1 MNVSLE
7 LAKRLSETVNDAWES
22 GELMERVTP
31 TTQELL
37 KFWFSE
43 EYCSLR
49 NRNFHAGQRQAILN
63 IIYLHEVMGVRNVL
77 DYYQQLTPDLMPVVD
92 LGALSQ
98 QKYQMPKYA
107 VKMATGTGKTWVMH
121 ALLLWQMLNARH
133 SLTPVGGDLKSP
145 TPEMGISNPHQQRFT
160 KNFLIVA
167 PGLIVYDRL
176 LDAFCGRMQRDKQ
189 ERDIETNDFYLN
201 QEVFI
206 PVHYRQEV
214 FSFIQNNVVTKDEGI
229 GRKTTGDGLIALTNW
244 HLFENQGLT
253 PDPSPTGEGSNQ
265 LSVPEMIEQL
275 LPIRPGKAAG
285 NDLGMLDRRYLRG
298 SELEYLAGLEDIMV
312 INDEAHHIHEL
323 KQKSGI
329 ANLLQP
335 EEVEWQKGLNAIAE
349 KKGERFF
356 QVDFSATPYDQRGSG
371 KKAQKCYFP
380 HIIVDFDLA
389 TAMRKGLVK
398 TLLLDRRQELTELK
412 DLDYKAVRD
421 ERNKVCDLSDGQRLM
436 LRAGLAK
443 LRILEKDFTEKDS
456 TKNPK
461 LLVICEDTAVSPL
474 VEHFMLDEGLAK
486 DEVVTIDSNQKGEI
500 TEEEWKGIKEKL
512 FNIDKYQKPKVIIS
526 VLMLREGFD
535 VNNICVIVPLR
546 SSEAP
551 ILLEQIIGRG
561 LRLMWREDW
570 AQSIK
575 EMDRKRVIQLHSQPK
590 TYIDMLSIVEHPAFR
605 HFYDE
610 LFEQGLAVEDTGE
623 AGEGGSTGDLIKVGL
638 REGYEQ
644 FDFEWPIIVRDAEE
658 ELEDA
663 EIDINT
669 LQPFTAFP
677 LDRLRQ
683 FLAQDGE
690 TFISQEAIS
699 KTQFGRYKVTANLF
713 TAASYNEYL
722 QKLLRTI
729 TLRFDRVTSHREMP
743 VPNLQINEAQTIAVV
758 DRYIRTRLFGQ
769 PFNPFNG
776 SDWKILLSKDA
787 IVTKHII
794 EEMARA
800 IFNLQNNIMT
810 TDAQVMHTRFS
821 SVVEIKM
828 RETYSVETHKTI
840 YERQGYP
847 SHGGGL
853 EKAFIDFLDKDGEVE
868 RFLKISENMHPF
880 AVIYYMR
887 RDGLMATYHPDFM
900 VATREKVYLIETKGN
915 DKLFD
920 KNVRQ
925 KQTAAV
931 EWTRKINELKPEE
944 RMHRKWEYVLISE
957 DNFYGLAANGATI
970 TDICDRYKVSLSA
983 ASGELFV

>member
-1 MNVSLE
+1 MATNGMNASLE
-7 LAKRLSETVNDAWES
+7 LAKCLSETVNDAWES
-22 GELMERVTP
+22 GELLEQVTP

-37 KFWFSE
+37 KWWFSE

-49 NRNFHAGQRQAILN
+49 NQNFHAGQRQAILN
-63 IIYLHEVMGVRNVL
+63 VVYLHEVMGVKNVME
-77 DYYQQLTPDLMPVVD
+77 YYEQLTPELMQVVD
-92 LGALSQ
+92 LGVMSQ

-133 SLTPVGGDLKSP
+133 EDVKS
-145 TPEMGISNPHQQRFT
+145 GRFT

-176 LDAFCGRMQRDKQ
+176 LDAFCGRM
-189 ERDIETNDFYLN
+189 ERGKEVRNIETNDFYMN

-244 HLFENQGLT
+244 HLFENQIE
-253 PDPSPTGEGSNQ
+253 DEAEDQENNDVPSIINK
-265 LSVPEMIEQL
+265 L

-298 SELEYLAGLEDIMV
+298 TELEFLAGLDDIMV

-323 KQKSGI
+323 KRGGEI
-329 ANLLQP
+329 
-335 EEVEWQKGLNAIAE
+335 EEVEWQKGLNVIAE
-349 KKGERFF
+349 KKGEHFF
-356 QVDFSATPYDQRGSG
+356 QVDFSATPYDTRGSG
-371 KKAQKCYFP
+371 KKVQKAYFP
-380 HIIVDFDLA
+380 HIVVDFDLA

-412 DLDYKAVRD
+412 NLDYKAVRD

-443 LRILEKDFTEKDS
+443 LKKLETEFTEVDEK
-456 TKNPK
+456 KNPK
-461 LLVICEDTAVSPL
+461 MLVICEDTSVAPFVNQL
-474 VEHFMLDEGLAK
+474 MLEDGLSQE
-486 DEVVTIDSNQKGEI
+486 DVVTIDSNAKGEVS
-500 TEEEWKGIKEKL
+500 EEEWKEIKKRL
-512 FNIDKYQKPKVIIS
+512 FDIDKYQKPKVIIS
-526 VLMLREGFD
+526 VMMLREGFD

-546 SSEAP
+546 STGAP

-561 LRLMWREDW
+561 LRLMWREPEY
-570 AQSIK
+570 QSVK
-575 EMDRKRVIQLHSQPK
+575 EEDRKRVLQLHSQPR
-590 TYIDMLSIVEHPAFR
+590 TYLDMLSIIEHPAFLQ
-605 HFYDE
+605 FYEE
-610 LFEQGLAVEDTGE
+610 LFAQGLAVEETGE
-623 AGEGGSTGDLIKVGL
+623 TGASSSIGDLIKVGL
-638 REGYEQ
+638 RDNYEQ
-644 FDFEWPIIVRDAEE
+644 FDFDWPMIVREAEE
-658 ELEDA
+658 ELEDVD
-663 EIDINT
+663 IDINS

-677 LDRLRQ
+677 LEKLRQ

-690 TFISQEAIS
+690 TFISQEALS

-713 TAASYNEYL
+713 TANCYNEFL

-729 TLRFDRVTSHREMP
+729 TLRFDKISSHKEMP
-743 VPNLQINEAQTIAVV
+743 IPNLQINEAQMIAAV
-758 DRYIRTRLFGQ
+758 DSFIRTRLFGQ

-800 IFNLQNNIMT
+800 IFNIQQNIMT
-810 TDAQVMHTRFS
+810 TDAQVVHTRFS
-821 SVVEIKM
+821 SVAEIKM
-828 RETYSVETHKTI
+828 RESFSFETSKTI
-840 YERQGYP
+840 YERQVFP
-847 SHGGGL
+847 SHRGGL
-853 EKAFIDFLDKDGEVE
+853 EKAFIQFLDKDGEVE

-880 AVIYYMR
+880 AIIYYMR
-887 RDGLMATYHPDFM
+887 RDGLMATYHPDFI
-900 VATREKVYLIETKGN
+900 VATAEKVYLIETKGN

-931 EWTRKINELKPEE
+931 EWTRKINMLKPEE
-944 RMHRKWEYVLISE
+944 RMNREWEYVLISE
-957 DNFYGLAANGATI
+957 DNFYGLSSNGATI
-970 TDICDRYKVSLSA
+970 TDICNRCKVSLSA
-983 ASGELFV
+983 ALGELFV

>member
-1 MNVSLE
+1 MTINGMNVSLD
-7 LAKRLSETVNDAWES
+7 LAKRLSETVNAAWES
-22 GELMERVTP
+22 GELMEQVTP

-63 IIYLHEVMGVRNVL
+63 IVYLHEVMGVKNVL
-77 DYYQQLTPDLMPVVD
+77 AYYEQLTPDLMPLVD

-98 QKYQMPKYA
+98 KKYQMPKYA

-133 SLTPVGGDLKSP
+133 EDVKTG
-145 TPEMGISNPHQQRFT
+145 RFT

-176 LDAFCGRMQRDKQ
+176 LDAFCGRM
-189 ERDIETNDFYLN
+189 ERGREERNIETNDFYLN

-214 FSFIQNNVVTKDEGI
+214 FSFIQNNVVTKEEGI

-244 HLFENQGLT
+244 HLFENQMNEET
-253 PDPSPTGEGSNQ
+253 QAEPMD
-265 LSVPEMIEQL
+265 VPGIINEL

-298 SELEYLAGLEDIMV
+298 SELEYLAELEDIMV

-323 KQKSGI
+323 KRNGEI
-329 ANLLQP
+329 

-356 QVDFSATPYDQRGSG
+356 QIDFSATPFDQRGSG
-371 KKAQKCYFP
+371 KKVQKCYFP
-380 HIIVDFDLA
+380 HIVVDFDLA

-421 ERNKVCDLSDGQRLM
+421 ERGKVCDLSDGQRLM

-443 LRILEKDFTEKDS
+443 LKKLESEFIAVDEK
-456 TKNPK
+456 KNPK
-461 LLVICEDTAVSPL
+461 MLVICEDTSVAPFVDNL
-474 VEHFMLDEGLAK
+474 MREEGLAQE
-486 DEVVTIDSNQKGEI
+486 DVVTIDSNAKGEV
-500 TEEEWKGIKEKL
+500 TEEEWKETKKRL
-512 FNIDKYQKPKVIIS
+512 FDIDRYQKPKVIIS

-561 LRLMWREDW
+561 LRLMWREPEY
-570 AQSIK
+570 QSVK
-575 EMDRKRVIQLHSQPK
+575 ADDRQRVLRQHTQPK
-590 TYIDMLSIVEHPAFR
+590 TYIDMLSIIEHPAFIQ
-605 HFYDE
+605 FYEE
-610 LFEQGLAVEDTGE
+610 LFAEGLAIEDTGE
-623 AGEGGSTGDLIKVGL
+623 TGVGGSTGDLIRVGL

-644 FDFEWPIIVRDAEE
+644 FDFMWPIIVREAEE
-658 ELEDA
+658 ELEDV

-669 LQPFTAFP
+669 LLPFTAFT
-677 LDRLRQ
+677 LEMLRK

-713 TAASYNEYL
+713 TATSYNEYL

-729 TLRFDRVTSHREMP
+729 TLRFDRISSHKEMP
-743 VPNLQINEAQTIAVV
+743 VPNLQINEARMVAVV

-776 SDWKILLSKDA
+776 SDWKILLSRDA
-787 IVTKHII
+787 VVTKHII

-800 IFNLQNNIMT
+800 IFNIQNNIMT
-810 TDAQVMHTRFS
+810 TDAQVLHTAFS
-821 SVVEIKM
+821 SVTEIKM
-828 RETYSVETHKTI
+828 RESFSVETHKTI

-847 SHGGGL
+847 SSRGGF
-853 EKAFIDFLDKDGEVE
+853 EQRFIEFLDMDGEVE
-868 RFLKISENMHPF
+868 RFLKINESQHAF
-880 AVIYYMR
+880 AVVYYMR
-887 RDGLMATYHPDFM
+887 KDGLMATYHPDFI
-900 VATREKVYLIETKGN
+900 VGTSDKIYLIETKGN
-915 DKLFD
+915 DKVFD

-931 EWTRKINELKPEE
+931 EWCRKINELKPEE
-944 RMHRKWEYVLISE
+944 RMDREWEYVLISE
-957 DNFYGLAANGATI
+957 DNFYGLSANGATT
-970 TDICDRYKVSLSA
+970 TDICERCKVSLSA
-983 ASGELFV
+983 ATGELFV

>member
-7 LAKRLSETVNDAWES
+7 LAKRLSETVNAAWES
-22 GELMERVTP
+22 GELMEQVTP

-63 IIYLHEVMGVRNVL
+63 IVYLHEVMGVKNVME
-77 DYYQQLTPDLMPVVD
+77 YYEQLTPELMQVVD
-92 LGALSQ
+92 LGVMSQ

-133 SLTPVGGDLKSP
+133 EDVKS
-145 TPEMGISNPHQQRFT
+145 GRFT

-176 LDAFCGRMQRDKQ
+176 LDAFCGRM
-189 ERDIETNDFYLN
+189 ERGKEVRNIETNDFYMN

-244 HLFENQGLT
+244 HLFENQIE
-253 PDPSPTGEGSNQ
+253 DEVEDQENNDVPSIINK
-265 LSVPEMIEQL
+265 L

-298 SELEYLAGLEDIMV
+298 TELEFLAGLDDIMV

-323 KQKSGI
+323 KRGGEI
-329 ANLLQP
+329 
-335 EEVEWQKGLNAIAE
+335 EEVEWQKGLNVIAE
-349 KKGERFF
+349 KKGEHFF
-356 QVDFSATPYDQRGSG
+356 QVDFSATPYDTRGSG
-371 KKAQKCYFP
+371 KKVQKAYFP
-380 HIIVDFDLA
+380 HIVVDFDLA

-412 DLDYKAVRD
+412 NLDYKAVRD

-443 LRILEKDFTEKDS
+443 LKKLETEFTEVDEK
-456 TKNPK
+456 KNPK
-461 LLVICEDTAVSPL
+461 MLVICEDTSVAPFVNQL
-474 VEHFMLDEGLAK
+474 MLEDGLSQE
-486 DEVVTIDSNQKGEI
+486 DVVTIDSNAKGEVS
-500 TEEEWKGIKEKL
+500 EEEWKEIKKRL
-512 FNIDKYQKPKVIIS
+512 FDIDKYQKPKVIIS
-526 VLMLREGFD
+526 VMMLREGFD

-546 SSEAP
+546 STGAP

-561 LRLMWREDW
+561 LRLMWREPEY
-570 AQSIK
+570 QSVK
-575 EMDRKRVIQLHSQPK
+575 EEDRKRVLQLHSQPR
-590 TYIDMLSIVEHPAFR
+590 TYLDMLSIIEHPAFLQ
-605 HFYDE
+605 FYEE
-610 LFEQGLAVEDTGE
+610 LFAQGLAVEETGE
-623 AGEGGSTGDLIKVGL
+623 TGASSSIGDLIKVGL
-638 REGYEQ
+638 RDNYEQ
-644 FDFEWPIIVRDAEE
+644 FDFEWPMIVREAEE
-658 ELEDA
+658 ELEDVD
-663 EIDINT
+663 IDINS

-677 LDRLRQ
+677 LEKMRQ

-690 TFISQEAIS
+690 TFISQEALS

-713 TAASYNEYL
+713 TANCYNEFL

-729 TLRFDRVTSHREMP
+729 TLRFDKISSHKEMP
-743 VPNLQINEAQTIAVV
+743 IPNLQINEAQMIAAV
-758 DRYIRTRLFGQ
+758 DSFIRTRLFGQ

-800 IFNLQNNIMT
+800 IFNIQQNIMT
-810 TDAQVMHTRFS
+810 TDAQVVHTRFS
-821 SVVEIKM
+821 SVAEIKM
-828 RETYSVETHKTI
+828 RESFSFETSKTI
-840 YERQGYP
+840 YERQGFP
-847 SHGGGL
+847 SHRGGL
-853 EKAFIDFLDKDGEVE
+853 EKAFIQFLDKDGEVE

-880 AVIYYMR
+880 AIIYYMR
-887 RDGLMATYHPDFM
+887 RDGLMATYHPDFI
-900 VATREKVYLIETKGN
+900 VATAEKVYLIETKGN

-931 EWTRKINELKPEE
+931 EWTRKINMLKPEE
-944 RMHRKWEYVLISE
+944 RMNREWEYVLISE
-957 DNFYGLAANGATI
+957 DNFYGLSSNGATI
-970 TDICDRYKVSLSA
+970 TDICNRCKVSLSA
-983 ASGELFV
+983 ALGELFV

>member
-1 MNVSLE
+1 MATNGMNASLE
-7 LAKRLSETVNDAWES
+7 LAKRLSETVNAAWES
-22 GELMERVTP
+22 DELMEQVTP

-49 NRNFHAGQRQAILN
+49 NQNFHAGQRQAILN
-63 IIYLHEVMGVRNVL
+63 IIYLHEVTGVRNVL
-77 DYYQQLTPDLMPVVD
+77 QYYEQLTPDLLPVVD
-92 LGALSQ
+92 LGTLGKK
-98 QKYQMPKYA
+98 KYQMPKYA
-107 VKMATGTGKTWVMH
+107 GKMATGTGKTWVMH

-133 SLTPVGGDLKSP
+133 EDVKS
-145 TPEMGISNPHQQRFT
+145 GRFT

-176 LDAFCGRMQRDKQ
+176 LDAFCGRM
-189 ERDIETNDFYLN
+189 ERGKEERNIETNDFYLN

-214 FSFIQNNVVTKDEGI
+214 FSFIQNNVVTKEEGI

-244 HLFENQGLT
+244 HLFENQLAEDSDESQPKDIPG
-253 PDPSPTGEGSNQ
+253 
-265 LSVPEMIEQL
+265 MINEL
-275 LPIRPGKAAG
+275 LPIRPGKATG

-298 SELEYLAGLEDIMV
+298 SELEYLAALEDIMV

-323 KQKSGI
+323 KRNGEI
-329 ANLLQP
+329 

-356 QVDFSATPYDQRGSG
+356 QIDFSATPYDQRGSG
-371 KKAQKCYFP
+371 KKVQKCFFP

-389 TAMRKGLVK
+389 TAMRMGLVK
-398 TLLLDRRQELTELK
+398 TLLLDRRQELTELMN
-412 DLDYKAVRD
+412 LEYKAVRD

-443 LRILEKDFTEKDS
+443 LKKLETEFTAVDGK
-456 TKNPK
+456 KNPK
-461 LLVICEDTAVSPL
+461 MLVICEDTSVAPYVNQL
-474 VEHFMLDEGLAK
+474 MLDEGLAQ
-486 DEVVTIDSNQKGEI
+486 DEVVTIDSNAKGEVS
-500 TEEEWKGIKEKL
+500 EEEWKETKKKL
-512 FNIDKYQKPKVIIS
+512 FDIDKYRSPKVIVS

-561 LRLMWREDW
+561 LRLMWREPEY
-570 AQSIK
+570 QSIK
-575 EMDRKRVIQLHSQPK
+575 SDDRKRVLQLHSQPR
-590 TYIDMLSIVEHPAFR
+590 TYIDMLSIIEHPAFIQ
-605 HFYDE
+605 FYED
-610 LFEQGLAVEDTGE
+610 LFAQGLAVEETGE
-623 AGEGGSTGDLIKVGL
+623 TGAAGSTGDLIKVGL
-638 REGYEQ
+638 RENYEQ
-644 FDFEWPIIVRDAEE
+644 FDFDWPIIVREAEE
-658 ELEDA
+658 ELEDV
-663 EIDINT
+663 EIDIAM

-677 LDRLRQ
+677 LEMLRR

-713 TAASYNEYL
+713 TATSYNEYL

-729 TLRFDRVTSHREMP
+729 TLRFDRVSSHREMP
-743 VPNLQINEAQTIAVV
+743 VPNLQINESQTIAAV
-758 DRYIRTRLFGQ
+758 DRYIRTRLFEQ
-769 PFNPFNG
+769 TFNPFNG

-810 TDAQVMHTRFS
+810 TDAQVVHTLFS
-821 SVVEIKM
+821 SVAEIKM
-828 RETYSVETHKTI
+828 RESYSIETHKTI
-840 YERQGYP
+840 YERQGFP

-887 RDGLMATYHPDFM
+887 KDGLMATYHPDFI
-900 VATREKVYLIETKGN
+900 VATHDKVYLIETKGN

-931 EWTRKINELKPEE
+931 EWTKKINELKPEE
-944 RMHRKWEYVLISE
+944 RMNREWEYVLVSE
-957 DNFYGLAANGATI
+957 DNFYGLSANGATI
-970 TDICDRYKVSLSA
+970 NDICDRCKVSLSA
-983 ASGELFV
+983 ATGELFV

>member
-1 MNVSLE
+1 MTTNNVNTSLE
-7 LAKRLSETVNDAWES
+7 LAKRLSETVNEVWES
-22 GELMERVTP
+22 GELLEQVTP

-37 KFWFSE
+37 KWWFSE

-63 IIYLHEVMGVRNVL
+63 IVYLHEVLKVKNVL
-77 DYYQQLTPDLMPVVD
+77 DFYEQIMPDMM
-92 LGALSQ
+92 ALSDLATLNQ

-121 ALLLWQMLNARH
+121 ALLIWQMLNARH
-133 SLTPVGGDLKSP
+133 EDVKS
-145 TPEMGISNPHQQRFT
+145 GRFT
-160 KNFLIVA
+160 KNFLLVA

-176 LDAFCGRMQRDKQ
+176 LDAFCGRLKEGTE

-214 FSFIQNNVVTKDEGI
+214 FSFIQNNVVTKEDGI
-229 GRKTTGDGLIALTNW
+229 GRKTTGDGMIALTNW
-244 HLFENQGLT
+244 HLFENQME
-253 PDPSPTGEGSNQ
+253 DEVEEEDNDVPTIINK
-265 LSVPEMIEQL
+265 L

-298 SELEYLAGLEDIMV
+298 SELEYLAGLDDIMV

-323 KQKSGI
+323 KRNGEI
-329 ANLLQP
+329 
-335 EEVEWQKGLNAIAE
+335 EEVEWQKGLNIIAE
-349 KKGERFF
+349 NKGERFF
-356 QVDFSATPYDQRGSG
+356 QIDFSATPYDQRGSG
-371 KKAQKCYFP
+371 KKVQKVYFP

-398 TLLLDRRQELTELK
+398 TLLLDRRQELTELEH
-412 DLDYKAVRD
+412 LDYKAVRD

-443 LRILEKDFTEKDS
+443 LKKLEDEFTSVDEK
-456 TKNPK
+456 KNPK
-461 LLVICEDTAVSPL
+461 MLVICEDTSVAPFVSQL
-474 VEHFMLDEGLAK
+474 MMEDGLSQ
-486 DEVVTIDSNQKGEI
+486 DEVVTIDSNAKGEVS
-500 TEEEWKGIKEKL
+500 EEEWKQTKEKL
-512 FNIDKYQKPKVIIS
+512 FNIDKYKKPKVIIS

-561 LRLMWREDW
+561 LRLMWREPEY
-570 AQSIK
+570 QSIK
-575 EMDRKRVIQLHSQPK
+575 EDDRRRVLQLHSQPK
-590 TYIDMLSIVEHPAFR
+590 TYIDMLSIIEHPAFLQ
-605 HFYDE
+605 FYEE
-610 LFEQGLAVEDTGE
+610 LFAQGLAVEETGE
-623 AGEGGSTGDLIKVGL
+623 TGDGGSTGDLIKVGL
-638 REGYEQ
+638 REDYEQ

-658 ELEDA
+658 ELEDVD
-663 EIDINT
+663 IDIRT

-677 LDRLRQ
+677 LERLRQ

-713 TAASYNEYL
+713 TATSYNEYL

-729 TLRFDRVTSHREMP
+729 TIRFDKVTSHKEMP
-743 VPNLQINEAQTIAVV
+743 VPNLQINEAKTIAVV
-758 DRYIRTRLFGQ
+758 DQYIRTRLFGES
-769 PFNPFNG
+769 FNPFNG
-776 SDWKILLSKDA
+776 SDWKILLSRNA

-800 IFNLQNNIMT
+800 IFRLQERIQT
-810 TDAQVMHTRFS
+810 TDAQVVHTLFS
-821 SVVEIKM
+821 SVEEIKM
-828 RETYSVETHKTI
+828 RESYSIETCKTI

-847 SHGGGL
+847 TNGGGL
-853 EKAFIDFLDKDGEVE
+853 EKAFIEFLEKDGEVE
-868 RFLKISENMHPF
+868 RYLKISENMHPF
-880 AVIYYMR
+880 AVIFYIR
-887 RDGLMATYHPDFM
+887 NDGLMATYHPDFI
-900 VATREKVYLIETKGN
+900 VSTQEKVYIIETKGN
-915 DKLFD
+915 DKVFD

-925 KQTAAV
+925 KQIATI
-931 EWTRKINELKPEE
+931 EWIRKINELKADE
-944 RMHRKWEYVLISE
+944 RMSRTWEYVLLSE
-957 DNFYGLAANGATI
+957 DSFYTLASNGATI
-970 TDICDRYKVSLSA
+970 TDICERLKVSLSFLT
-983 ASGELFV
+983 GDLFA

>member
-1 MNVSLE
+1 MATNGMNASLE
-7 LAKRLSETVNDAWES
+7 LAKCLSETVNDAWES
-22 GELMERVTP
+22 GELLEQVTP

-37 KFWFSE
+37 KWWFSE

-49 NRNFHAGQRQAILN
+49 NQNFHAGQRQAILN
-63 IIYLHEVMGVRNVL
+63 VVYLHEVMGVKNVME
-77 DYYQQLTPDLMPVVD
+77 YYEQLTPELMQVVD
-92 LGALSQ
+92 LGVMSQ

-133 SLTPVGGDLKSP
+133 EDVKRG
-145 TPEMGISNPHQQRFT
+145 RFT

-176 LDAFCGRMQRDKQ
+176 LDAFCGRM
-189 ERDIETNDFYLN
+189 ERGKEVRNIETNDFYMN

-244 HLFENQGLT
+244 HLFENQIE
-253 PDPSPTGEGSNQ
+253 DEAEDQENNDVPSIINK
-265 LSVPEMIEQL
+265 L

-298 SELEYLAGLEDIMV
+298 TELEFLAGLDDIMV

-323 KQKSGI
+323 KRGGEI
-329 ANLLQP
+329 
-335 EEVEWQKGLNAIAE
+335 EEVEWQKGLNVIAE
-349 KKGERFF
+349 KKGEHFF
-356 QVDFSATPYDQRGSG
+356 QVDFSATPYDTRGSG
-371 KKAQKCYFP
+371 KKVQKAYFP
-380 HIIVDFDLA
+380 HIVVDFDLA

-412 DLDYKAVRD
+412 NLDYKAVRD

-443 LRILEKDFTEKDS
+443 LKKLETEFTEVDEK
-456 TKNPK
+456 KNPK
-461 LLVICEDTAVSPL
+461 MLVICEDTSVAPFVNQL
-474 VEHFMLDEGLAK
+474 MLEDGLSQE
-486 DEVVTIDSNQKGEI
+486 DVVTIDSNAKGEVS
-500 TEEEWKGIKEKL
+500 EEEWKEIKKRL
-512 FNIDKYQKPKVIIS
+512 FDIDKYQKPKVIIS
-526 VLMLREGFD
+526 VMMLREGFD

-546 SSEAP
+546 STGAP

-561 LRLMWREDW
+561 LRLMWREPEY
-570 AQSIK
+570 QSVK
-575 EMDRKRVIQLHSQPK
+575 EEDRKRVLQLHSQPR
-590 TYIDMLSIVEHPAFR
+590 TYLDMLSIIEHPAFLQ
-605 HFYDE
+605 FYEE
-610 LFEQGLAVEDTGE
+610 LFAQGLAVEETGE
-623 AGEGGSTGDLIKVGL
+623 TGASSSIGDLIKVGL
-638 REGYEQ
+638 RDNYEQ
-644 FDFEWPIIVRDAEE
+644 FDFDWPMIVREAEE
-658 ELEDA
+658 ELEDVD
-663 EIDINT
+663 IDINS

-677 LDRLRQ
+677 LEKLRQ

-690 TFISQEAIS
+690 TFISQEALS

-713 TAASYNEYL
+713 TANCYNEFL

-729 TLRFDRVTSHREMP
+729 TLRFDKISSHKEMP
-743 VPNLQINEAQTIAVV
+743 IPNLQINEAQMIAAV
-758 DRYIRTRLFGQ
+758 DSFIRTRLFGQ

-800 IFNLQNNIMT
+800 IFNIQQNIMT
-810 TDAQVMHTRFS
+810 TDAQVVHTRFS
-821 SVVEIKM
+821 SVAEIKM
-828 RETYSVETHKTI
+828 RESFSFETSKTI
-840 YERQGYP
+840 YERQGFP
-847 SHGGGL
+847 SHRGGL
-853 EKAFIDFLDKDGEVE
+853 EKAFIQFLDKDGEVE

-880 AVIYYMR
+880 AIIYYMR
-887 RDGLMATYHPDFM
+887 RDGLMATYHPDFI
-900 VATREKVYLIETKGN
+900 VATAEKVYLIETKGN

-931 EWTRKINELKPEE
+931 EWTRKINMLKPEE
-944 RMHRKWEYVLISE
+944 RMNREWEYVLISE
-957 DNFYGLAANGATI
+957 DNFYGLSSNGATI
-970 TDICDRYKVSLSA
+970 TDICNRCKVSLSA
-983 ASGELFV
+983 ALGELFV

>member
-1 MNVSLE
+1 MPIVDIGTL
-7 LAKRLSETVNDAWES
+7 
-22 GELMERVTP
+22 
-31 TTQELL
+31 
-37 KFWFSE
+37 
-43 EYCSLR
+43 
-49 NRNFHAGQRQAILN
+49 GQK
-63 IIYLHEVMGVRNVL
+63 
-77 DYYQQLTPDLMPVVD
+77 
-92 LGALSQ
+92 
-98 QKYQMPKYA
+98 KYQMPKYA

-133 SLTPVGGDLKSP
+133 EEVRSG
-145 TPEMGISNPHQQRFT
+145 RFT

-176 LDAFCGRMQRDKQ
+176 LDAFCGRMQREKE

-214 FSFIQNNVVTKDEGI
+214 FSFIQNNVVTKEEGI

-244 HLFENQGLT
+244 HLFENQMADEAAEPQQMDV
-253 PDPSPTGEGSNQ
+253 PDIINE
-265 LSVPEMIEQL
+265 L

-298 SELEYLAGLEDIMV
+298 SELEYLAEFDDIMV

-323 KQKSGI
+323 KRNGEI
-329 ANLLQP
+329 
-335 EEVEWQKGLNAIAE
+335 EEVEWQKGLNVIAE

-356 QVDFSATPYDQRGSG
+356 QIDFSATPYDQRGSG
-371 KKAQKCYFP
+371 KKVQKCFFP

-421 ERNKVCDLSDGQRLM
+421 ERGKVCDLSDGQRLM

-443 LRILEKDFTEKDS
+443 LKKLETEFTAVDEK
-456 TKNPK
+456 KNPK
-461 LLVICEDTAVSPL
+461 MLVICEDTSVAPYVNQL
-474 VEHFMLDEGLAK
+474 MLDEGLAQ
-486 DEVVTIDSNQKGEI
+486 DEVVTIDSNAKGEV
-500 TEEEWKGIKEKL
+500 TEEEWKETKKKL
-512 FNIDKYQKPKVIIS
+512 FDIDKYQKPKVIVS

-561 LRLMWREDW
+561 LRLMWREPEY
-570 AQSIK
+570 QSIK
-575 EMDRKRVIQLHSQPK
+575 EDDRKRVLQLHSQPK
-590 TYIDMLSIVEHPAFR
+590 TYIDMLSIIEHPAFIQ
-605 HFYDE
+605 FYED
-610 LFEQGLAVEDTGE
+610 LFAQGLAVEETGE
-623 AGEGGSTGDLIKVGL
+623 TGEGGSTGDLIKVGL
-638 REGYEQ
+638 REDYEQ
-644 FDFEWPIIVRDAEE
+644 FDFEWPIIVREAED
-658 ELEDA
+658 ELEDT
-663 EIDINT
+663 EIDLNT

-713 TAASYNEYL
+713 TAVSYNEYL

-729 TLRFDRVTSHREMP
+729 TLRFDRITSHREMP
-743 VPNLQINEAQTIAVV
+743 APNLQINEAQIMAVV
-758 DRYIRTRLFGQ
+758 DRYIRTRLFER

-776 SDWKILLSKDA
+776 NDWKILLSKDA

-810 TDAQVMHTRFS
+810 TDAQVIHTRFS
-821 SVVEIKM
+821 SVTEIKM
-828 RETYSVETHKTI
+828 RESYSVETHKTI

-847 SHGGGL
+847 THGGGL

-887 RDGLMATYHPDFM
+887 RDGLMATYHPDFI
-900 VATREKVYLIETKGN
+900 VATHEKVYLIETKGN

-931 EWTRKINELKPEE
+931 EWTKKINELKSEE
-944 RMHRKWEYVLISE
+944 RMNREWEYVLISE
-957 DNFYGLAANGATI
+957 DNFYGLSTNGATI
-970 TDICDRYKVSLSA
+970 TDICDRCKVSLSA
-983 ASGELFV
+983 AIGELFV

>member
-1 MNVSLE
+1 MKTNGTNASLE
-7 LAKRLSETVNDAWES
+7 LAKRLSETVNAAWES
-22 GELMERVTP
+22 GELMEQVTP

-63 IIYLHEVMGVRNVL
+63 IVYLHEVMGVRNVME
-77 DYYQQLTPDLMPVVD
+77 YYEQLTPDLMPIVD
-92 LGALSQ
+92 LGTLGQ
-98 QKYQMPKYA
+98 KKYQMPKYA

-121 ALLLWQMLNARH
+121 ALLLWQMLNARR
-133 SLTPVGGDLKSP
+133 DASP
-145 TPEMGISNPHQQRFT
+145 TPSKGGEMRFRFT

-176 LDAFCGRMQRDKQ
+176 LDAFCGRM
-189 ERDIETNDFYLN
+189 ERGKEERNIETNDFYLN

-214 FSFIQNNVVTKDEGI
+214 FSFIQNNVVTKEEGI

-244 HLFENQGLT
+244 HLFENQIADE
-253 PDPSPTGEGSNQ
+253 PNESQ
-265 LSVPEMIEQL
+265 LKDIPGMINEL

-298 SELEYLAGLEDIMV
+298 SELEYLAELDDIMV

-323 KQKSGI
+323 KRNGEI
-329 ANLLQP
+329 

-356 QVDFSATPYDQRGSG
+356 QIDFSATPYDQRGSG
-371 KKAQKCYFP
+371 KKVQKCFFP

-443 LRILEKDFTEKDS
+443 LKKLETEFTAVDEK
-456 TKNPK
+456 KNPK
-461 LLVICEDTAVSPL
+461 MLVICEDTSVAPYVNQL
-474 VEHFMLDEGLAK
+474 MLDEGLAQ
-486 DEVVTIDSNQKGEI
+486 DEVVTIDSNAKGEVS
-500 TEEEWKGIKEKL
+500 EEEWKETKKKL
-512 FNIDKYQKPKVIIS
+512 FDIDKYQKPKVIVS

-561 LRLMWREDW
+561 LRLMWREPEY
-570 AQSIK
+570 QSIK
-575 EMDRKRVIQLHSQPK
+575 EDDRKRVLQLHSQPK
-590 TYIDMLSIVEHPAFR
+590 TYIDMLSIIEHPAFIQ
-605 HFYDE
+605 FYDD
-610 LFEQGLAVEDTGE
+610 LFAQGLAVEETGE
-623 AGEGGSTGDLIKVGL
+623 TGEGGSTGDLIKVGL
-638 REGYEQ
+638 REDYER
-644 FDFEWPIIVRDAEE
+644 FDFEWPIIVREAEE

-663 EIDINT
+663 EIDIKT

-713 TAASYNEYL
+713 TATSYNEYL

-743 VPNLQINEAQTIAVV
+743 VPNLQINEAQMIAVV
-758 DRYIRTRLFGQ
+758 DRYIRTRLFAQ

-810 TDAQVMHTRFS
+810 TDAQVIHTRFS
-821 SVVEIKM
+821 SVTEIKM
-828 RETYSVETHKTI
+828 RESYSVETHKTI
-840 YERQGYP
+840 YERQGFP

-853 EKAFIDFLDKDGEVE
+853 ERAFIDFLDKDGEVE

-880 AVIYYMR
+880 AIIYYMR
-887 RDGLMATYHPDFM
+887 RDGLMATYHPDFI
-900 VATREKVYLIETKGN
+900 VATHEKVYLIETKGN

-925 KQTAAV
+925 KQTAAI

-944 RMHRKWEYVLISE
+944 RMNREWEYVLISE
-957 DNFYGLAANGATI
+957 DNFYSLSVNGATI
-970 TDICDRYKVSLSA
+970 TDICDRCKVSLSA
-983 ASGELFV
+983 AMGELFV

>member
-1 MNVSLE
+1 MATNGMNASLE
-7 LAKRLSETVNDAWES
+7 LAKRLSDTVNEAWES
-22 GELMERVTP
+22 GELLDQVTP

-37 KFWFSE
+37 KFWFSD

-63 IIYLHEVMGVRNVL
+63 IIYLHEVMGVKNVAE
-77 DYYQQLTPDLMPVVD
+77 YYQQLTPDLMPIVD
-92 LGALSQ
+92 LNTLSQ

-121 ALLLWQMLNARH
+121 ALLIWQVLNARH
-133 SLTPVGGDLKSP
+133 EDEKS
-145 TPEMGISNPHQQRFT
+145 GRFT

-176 LDAFCGRMQRDKQ
+176 LDAFCGRMKRDCE
-189 ERDIETNDFYLN
+189 ERDFETNDFNMN

-214 FSFIQNNVVTKDEGI
+214 FSFIQNNVVTKEEGI

-244 HLFENQGLT
+244 HLFENQIDEESEENNDI
-253 PDPSPTGEGSNQ
+253 PN
-265 LSVPEMIEQL
+265 IINKL

-298 SELEYLAGLEDIMV
+298 SELEYLSELDDIMV

-323 KQKSGI
+323 KRNGEI
-329 ANLLQP
+329 

-349 KKGERFF
+349 KKGEKFF

-380 HIIVDFDLA
+380 HIVVDFDLA

-398 TLLLDRRQELTELK
+398 TLLLDRRQELTELGN
-412 DLDYKAVRD
+412 LDYKAVRD
-421 ERNKVCDLSDGQRLM
+421 DRNKVCDLSDGQRLM
-436 LRAGLAK
+436 LRAGIAK
-443 LRILEKDFTEKDS
+443 LKKLEAEFTAVDEK
-456 TKNPK
+456 KNPK
-461 LLVICEDTAVSPL
+461 MLVICEDTSVAPFVNKL
-474 VEHFMLDEGLAK
+474 MLEDGLAQE
-486 DEVVTIDSNQKGEI
+486 DVVTIDSNAKGEVS
-500 TEEEWKGIKEKL
+500 EEEWKETKKKL
-512 FNIDKYQKPKVIIS
+512 FDIDKYAKPKVIIS

-561 LRLMWREDW
+561 LRLMWREPEYI
-570 AQSIK
+570 SIK
-575 EMDRKRVIQLHSQPK
+575 EDDRRRVLQLHKQPT
-590 TYIDMLSIVEHPAFR
+590 TYIDMLSIIEHPAFLQ
-605 HFYDE
+605 FYE
-610 LFEQGLAVEDTGE
+610 QLFAEGLAVEETGE
-623 AGEGGSTGDLIKVGL
+623 TGNGGSTGDLIRVGL
-638 REGYEQ
+638 REDYEQ
-644 FDFEWPIIVRDAEE
+644 FDFEWPMIIREAEE
-658 ELEDA
+658 ELEDVD
-663 EIDINT
+663 ININT
-669 LQPFTAFP
+669 LQPFRAFP
-677 LDRLRQ
+677 LEKLRQ

-690 TFISQEAIS
+690 TFISQEALS

-713 TAASYNEYL
+713 TATCYNEYL

-729 TLRFDRVTSHREMP
+729 TLRFDKVTSHKEMP
-743 VPNLQINEAQTIAVV
+743 VPNLQINEARMIAVV

-769 PFNPFNG
+769 SFNPFNG

-800 IFNLQNNIMT
+800 IFNIQNNVMT
-810 TDAQVMHTRFS
+810 TDAQVVHTKFS
-821 SVVEIKM
+821 SVTEIKM
-828 RETYSVETHKTI
+828 RELFSLEVHKCI
-840 YERQGYP
+840 YERLGYP
-847 SHGGGL
+847 TSRGGF
-853 EKAFIDFLDKDGEVE
+853 EKAFIKFLDRDGEVE

-880 AVIYYMR
+880 AIIYYMR
-887 RDGLMATYHPDFM
+887 SDGLMAPYHPDFI
-900 VATREKVYLIETKGN
+900 VGTQRKIYLIETKGN
-915 DKLFD
+915 DKIFD

-931 EWTRKINELKPEE
+931 EWIRKINELKPID
-944 RMHRKWEYVLISE
+944 RMNREWEYVLISE
-957 DNFYGLAANGATI
+957 DNFYGLSQNGATI
-970 TDICDRYKVSLSA
+970 TDICDRCKVSLSA
-983 ASGELFV
+983 AMGELFL

>member
-1 MNVSLE
+1 
-7 LAKRLSETVNDAWES
+7 
-22 GELMERVTP
+22 
-31 TTQELL
+31 
-37 KFWFSE
+37 
-43 EYCSLR
+43 
-49 NRNFHAGQRQAILN
+49 
-63 IIYLHEVMGVRNVL
+63 
-77 DYYQQLTPDLMPVVD
+77 
-92 LGALSQ
+92 
-98 QKYQMPKYA
+98 
-107 VKMATGTGKTWVMH
+107 
-121 ALLLWQMLNARH
+121 
-133 SLTPVGGDLKSP
+133 
-145 TPEMGISNPHQQRFT
+145 
-160 KNFLIVA
+160 
-167 PGLIVYDRL
+167 
-176 LDAFCGRMQRDKQ
+176 
-189 ERDIETNDFYLN
+189 
-201 QEVFI
+201 
-206 PVHYRQEV
+206 
-214 FSFIQNNVVTKDEGI
+214 
-229 GRKTTGDGLIALTNW
+229 
-244 HLFENQGLT
+244 
-253 PDPSPTGEGSNQ
+253 
-265 LSVPEMIEQL
+265 MINEL

-298 SELEYLAGLEDIMV
+298 SELEYLAELDDIMV

-323 KQKSGI
+323 KRNGEI
-329 ANLLQP
+329 

-356 QVDFSATPYDQRGSG
+356 QIDFSATPYDQRGSG
-371 KKAQKCYFP
+371 KKVQKCFFP

-443 LRILEKDFTEKDS
+443 LKKLETEFTAVDEK
-456 TKNPK
+456 KNPK
-461 LLVICEDTAVSPL
+461 MLVICEDTSVAPYVNQL
-474 VEHFMLDEGLAK
+474 MLDEGLAQ
-486 DEVVTIDSNQKGEI
+486 DEVVTIDSNAKGEVS
-500 TEEEWKGIKEKL
+500 EEEWKETKKKL
-512 FNIDKYQKPKVIIS
+512 FDIDKYQKPKVIVS

-561 LRLMWREDW
+561 LRLMWREPEY
-570 AQSIK
+570 QSIK
-575 EMDRKRVIQLHSQPK
+575 EDDRKRVLQLHSQPK
-590 TYIDMLSIVEHPAFR
+590 TYIDMLSIIEHPAFIQ
-605 HFYDE
+605 FYDD
-610 LFEQGLAVEDTGE
+610 LFAQGLAVEETGE
-623 AGEGGSTGDLIKVGL
+623 TGEGGSTGDLIKVGL
-638 REGYEQ
+638 REDYER
-644 FDFEWPIIVRDAEE
+644 FDFEWPIIVREAEE

-663 EIDINT
+663 EIDIKT

-713 TAASYNEYL
+713 TATSYNEYL

-743 VPNLQINEAQTIAVV
+743 VPNLQINEAQMIAVV
-758 DRYIRTRLFGQ
+758 DRYIRTRLFAQ

-810 TDAQVMHTRFS
+810 TDAQVIHTRFS
-821 SVVEIKM
+821 SVTEIKM
-828 RETYSVETHKTI
+828 RESYSVETHKTI
-840 YERQGYP
+840 YERQGFP

-853 EKAFIDFLDKDGEVE
+853 ERAFIDFLDKDGEVE

-880 AVIYYMR
+880 AIIYYMR
-887 RDGLMATYHPDFM
+887 RDGLMATYHPDFI
-900 VATREKVYLIETKGN
+900 VATHEKVYLIETKGN

-925 KQTAAV
+925 KQTAAI

-944 RMHRKWEYVLISE
+944 RMNREWEYVLISE
-957 DNFYGLAANGATI
+957 DNFYSLSVNGATI
-970 TDICDRYKVSLSA
+970 TDICDRCKVSLSA
-983 ASGELFV
+983 AMGELFV

>member
-1 MNVSLE
+1 MNASLE
-7 LAKRLSETVNDAWES
+7 LAKRLSETVNAEFES
-22 GELMERVTP
+22 GAMQEQVTP

-37 KFWFSE
+37 KYWFSDD
-43 EYCSLR
+43 YCSLR
-49 NRNFHAGQRQAILN
+49 KRNFHVGQRQAILN
-63 IIYLHEVMGVRNVL
+63 IIYLHEVLGVKNVL
-77 DYYQQLTPDLMPVVD
+77 QYYEQMTPDLLPIVD
-92 LGALSQ
+92 LKTLGRK
-98 QKYQMPKYA
+98 KYEIPKYA

-133 SLTPVGGDLKSP
+133 EDVKS
-145 TPEMGISNPHQQRFT
+145 GRFT
-160 KNFLIVA
+160 KNFLIIA

-176 LDAFCGRMQRDKQ
+176 LDAFCGRI
-189 ERDIETNDFYLN
+189 ERGKDSRNIESNDFYLN
-201 QEVFI
+201 QDLFI

-244 HLFENQGLT
+244 HLFENQLEEETKEENGELT
-253 PDPSPTGEGSNQ
+253 PSEIIGK
-265 LSVPEMIEQL
+265 L

-285 NDLGMLDRRYLRG
+285 NELGMLDRRYLRG
-298 SELEYLAGLEDIMV
+298 SEIEYLAELDDIMV

-323 KQKSGI
+323 KRNGEI
-329 ANLLQP
+329 

-371 KKAQKCYFP
+371 QKMQKCYFP
-380 HIIVDFDLA
+380 HIVVDFDLA

-421 ERNKVCDLSDGQRLM
+421 DRNKVCDLSDGQRLM

-443 LRILEKDFTEKDS
+443 LKKLETDFIEVDR

-461 LLVICEDTAVSPL
+461 MLVICEDTSVSPF
-474 VEHFMLDEGLAK
+474 VEQFLKDEGLNN
-486 DEVVTIDSNQKGEI
+486 DEVVTIDSNSKGEVS
-500 TEEEWKGIKEKL
+500 EEEWKETKTRL
-512 FNIDKYQKPKVIIS
+512 FDIDKYEKPKAIVS

-561 LRLMWREDW
+561 LRLMWREPEYQDT
-570 AQSIK
+570 K
-575 EMDRKRVIQLHSQPK
+575 VEDRRRVLQLHTQPK
-590 TYIDMLSIVEHPAFR
+590 TYIDMLSIIEHPAFI

-610 LFEQGLAVEDTGE
+610 LFKAGLAAEETGGE
-623 AGEGGSTGDLIKVGL
+623 TGEGGSAGDLIKVGL
-638 REGYEQ
+638 REDYEL
-644 FDFEWPIIVRDAEE
+644 FDFEWPMIVKDAEE
-658 ELEDA
+658 ELEDK
-663 EIDINT
+663 EIDISS
-669 LQPFTAFP
+669 LRPFTMFT
-677 LDRLRQ
+677 LDKLRQ

-713 TAASYNEYL
+713 TATSYNEYL
-722 QKLLRTI
+722 QKILRTI
-729 TLRFDRVTSHREMP
+729 TLRFDRISSHKEMP
-743 VPNLQINEAQTIAVV
+743 VPNLQINEARTIAVV

-776 SDWKILLSKDA
+776 NDWKILLSKDA

-800 IFNLQNNIMT
+800 IFNIQSNIMT
-810 TDAQVMHTRFS
+810 TDAQVVHTKFS
-821 SVVEIKM
+821 SVTEIKM
-828 RETYSVETHKTI
+828 RESFSIEVHKVI
-840 YERQGYP
+840 YERLGYP
-847 SHGGGL
+847 SNRGGF
-853 EKAFIDFLDKDGEVE
+853 EKKFIEFLDIDGEVE
-868 RFLKISENMHPF
+868 RFLKINESQHSF

-887 RDGLMATYHPDFM
+887 SDGLMATYHPDFI
-900 VATREKVYLIETKGN
+900 VATGKKIYLIETKSN
-915 DKLFD
+915 DKVFD

-931 EWTRKINELKPEE
+931 EWTRKINELRPEE
-944 RMHRKWEYVLISE
+944 RMNREWEYVLISE
-957 DNFYGLAANGATI
+957 DNFYGLSTNGATI
-970 TDICDRYKVSLSA
+970 TDICDRCKVSLSA
-983 ASGELFV
+983 ATGELFV